1 VTVDAGFFPSSGTDS
16 GIDSESPFGLFLG
29 DWRGSIVYTAT
40 CSGPCAEPVAGAG
53 GTETIYQPTRENN
66 YQAGVGFY
74 ESSTGALSAF
84 VGCGPT
90 PATFTLSKDS
100 SGDIASIASGYGCV
114 VEQISGP
121 GTGISIAW
129 NNFTFTTADGLN
141 GTLSEQRTQNEGSNV
156 TIETYNGTLTKDLD
170 ASVDMGLVA
179 DAGGDADATVVGTL
193 VGD

>member
-1 VTVDAGFFPSSGTDS
+1 MTLQKLDQLLSLVAACACKTGGCMTLRKSAFK
-16 GIDSESPFGLFLG
+16 
-29 DWRGSIVYTAT
+29 WRHEA
-40 CSGPCAEPVAGAG
+40 ANR
-53 GTETIYQPTRENN
+53 Q
-66 YQAGVGFY
+66 
-74 ESSTGALSAF
+74 AF